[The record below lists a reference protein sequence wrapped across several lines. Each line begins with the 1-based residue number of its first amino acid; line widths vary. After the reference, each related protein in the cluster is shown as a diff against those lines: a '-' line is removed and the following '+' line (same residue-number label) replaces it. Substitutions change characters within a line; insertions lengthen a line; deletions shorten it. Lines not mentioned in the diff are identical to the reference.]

1 MNGEVPIGHKRFS
14 QRGRQRISKKKGK
27 ARRFRPPFEN
37 VKFRAEL
44 MRIKSQHDKEVLAK
58 ETEIVR
64 LKKIVQKQQG
74 RISSLRSFIDNE
86 RQKFRKEIAKLEI
99 AKQVSTHTYAQQIL
113 KKLRENITNL
123 SISTRENVARVE
135 LEYILCNATENIPSR
150 KNLEE
155 APLPDYEQDWKIR
168 SLLNAF
174 KRCTPVRL
182 RKHRTAPRDDLDID
196 LYLKIDDY
204 LKAFTVRQQKNK
216 LKKTNVSK
224 TRTDKK
230 IFTQRASQRNDLGID
245 SPVTILRKPP
255 QNRLKNYEL
264 QNSFYNDS
272 NKMSIRLLQAELND
286 DNTERDLYAE
296 IEALRKENLRLKED
310 LIHREEQ
317 FNHAFRGR
325 YASEL

>member
-64 LKKIVQKQQG
+64 LKKIVQKQKG
-74 RISSLRSFIDNE
+74 RISSLRSFIDSE
-86 RQKFRKEIAKLEI
+86 RQKFRKELMKLEI
-99 AKQVSTHTYAQQIL
+99 TKQVSTHTYAQQTL
-113 KKLRENITNL
+113 KKLRENIKKL
-123 SISTRENVARVE
+123 SMNTRENIAKVE
-135 LEYILCNATENIPSR
+135 LEYILSNTAENIPSR

-155 APLPDYEQDWKIR
+155 VPLPDYEQDWKIR

-182 RKHRTAPRDDLDID
+182 RKHRTTPRDDLDLD

-204 LKAFTVRQQKNK
+204 LKAFTVRQEKTK
-216 LKKTNVSK
+216 VKKTNVSK
-224 TRTDKK
+224 VSNDNK
-230 IFTQRASQRNDLGID
+230 IFTQRASQRKGLGID

-255 QNRLKNYEL
+255 QNRSKNYEL

-286 DNTERDLYAE
+286 DNTERDLHAE
-296 IEALRKENLRLKED
+296 IEALRKDNLRLKED

-325 YASEL
+325 YASEV